1 MSENNNADKENQP
14 NDETNLNSVK
24 LEEIK
29 NPFEGN
35 KVLEDIGARHLD
47 FYDRR
52 YLFQTDIDSRIR
64 KTPYNHKIHDE
75 YTRQKGILDID
86 LKYLQRL
93 HIVRERYIELMENG
107 RYDGVKMTKEDFM
120 EILGIDERE
129 YYGIAYSVFMFG
141 TDETPYEKL

>member
-14 NDETNLNSVK
+14 NDEINFNSVK

-47 FYDRR
+47 LYDRR
-52 YLFQTDIDSRIR
+52 FLFQTNIDSRMR
-64 KTPYNHKIHDE
+64 ETPYNHKIHDE
-75 YTRQKGILDID
+75 YRRQKGILEMD
-86 LKYLQRL
+86 LRYLQRL
-93 HIVRERYIELMENG
+93 LDVRDRYIKLIENG

-141 TDETPYEKL
+141 TDETPFENL